1 VTNNRRDFLK
11 QSAAFSF
18 LISHPALAAQAKRH
32 HSQLASYDA
41 LGLADLIKRKQVSPL
56 ELVEDVIRRVEQVN
70 SKINSVLTK
79 NFDLEKARARA
90 RSAALEGIFA
100 GVPVMLKN
108 LLEYKDAS
116 IDSGSRLI
124 AQVIK
129 KPGYRPQ
136 ENSPVVDAMERSG
149 MIIAGITSS
158 PEFGLID
165 TTEPI
170 LHGPTRN
177 PWNLNHTAGGSSGGT
192 AAAIAAGIV
201 PLAHGNDGGGSIRIP
216 ACQCGVFGLKPTR
229 SREVGNGGGSGGDGG
244 SLNISSNLCLSRSVR
259 DTAAYLSVVE
269 NKNNPNLPPVGF
281 VSGPGKKRLKIALV
295 INTLRGQKPH
305 PEVEKAT
312 NAAARLCEKL
322 GHKIEPINL
331 SINGDEFIDAFV
343 GFWAS
348 ETLGLEA
355 MAKQLIGGGTK
366 LEDLLEP
373 WTLGLMELAKSRGVS
388 ACVQRATTVFGQVTA
403 AIEKT
408 FQSTD
413 VILSPVMTTPP
424 YKIGWHDPRVPFK
437 TLYQR
442 VIDDVG
448 YTPLHNACGTTA
460 MSVPLY
466 WTADG
471 LPVGSQ
477 FAAWRGGESTLLQ
490 LAYELEITRPW
501 ARRRPPV
508 FVG

>member
-1 VTNNRRDFLK
+1 MTYNRREFLK
-11 QSAAFSF
+11 QSAAFS
-18 LISHPALAAQAKRH
+18 LLLSHPVLAAQAKRQ
-32 HSQLASYDA
+32 HSQLAGYDA
-41 LGLADLIKRKQVSPL
+41 LGLADLIKRRQVSPL
-56 ELVEDVIRRVEQVN
+56 ELVEDVIRRVDRVN
-70 SKINSVLTK
+70 PKINAVLTK
-79 NFDLEKARARA
+79 NFDVEKARSRA
-90 RSAALEGIFA
+90 RSGALEGPFA

-108 LLEYKDAS
+108 LQQYKDAS
-116 IDSGSRLI
+116 IDSGSRLF

-129 KPGYRPQ
+129 KHGNRTQ
-136 ENSPVVDAMERSG
+136 QNSPLVDAMERSG
-149 MIIAGITSS
+149 MIITGITSS
-158 PEFGLID
+158 PELGLID
-165 TTEPI
+165 TTEPV

-229 SREVGNGGGSGGDGG
+229 SREVGSGGGSRGGDEA
-244 SLNISSNLCLSRSVR
+244 LNISSNLCLSRSVR

-269 NKNNPNLPPVGF
+269 NKNDPNLRPVGF

-331 SINGDEFIDAFV
+331 SINGEEFIDAFI
-343 GFWAS
+343 GLWAS
-348 ETLGLEA
+348 GTLGLEA
-355 MAKQLIGGGTK
+355 TAKQLLGERTG
-366 LEDLLEP
+366 LEDVLEP
-373 WTLGLMELAKSRGVS
+373 WTLGLMELAKKRGVS
-388 ACVQRATTVFGQVTA
+388 DCLQRATKVFGEVTA
-403 AIEKT
+403 TIKEV

-424 YKIGWHDPRVPFK
+424 YKIGWHDPRVEFK

-442 VIDDVG
+442 ILDDVG
-448 YTPLHNACGTTA
+448 YTPLHNACGTPA
-460 MSVPLY
+460 MSLPLH
-466 WTADG
+466 WTADR

-490 LAYELEITRPW
+490 LAYELETARPW

>member
-1 VTNNRRDFLK
+1 MASTRRTFLK
-11 QSAAFSF
+11 QSAAFS
-18 LISHPALAAQAKRH
+18 LLLSHPALALQAKQQHAR
-32 HSQLASYDA
+32 LADYDA
-41 LGLADLIKRKQVSPL
+41 LGLADLIKKKQVSPL
-56 ELVEDVIRRVEQVN
+56 ELVDDVIRRVERVN
-70 SKINSVLTK
+70 PRINAVLVK
-79 NFDLEKARARA
+79 NLDLERVRSRAKTA
-90 RSAALEGIFA
+90 TFEGILG

-108 LLEYKDAS
+108 LQEYKDAN
-116 IDSGSRLI
+116 IDSGSRLF
-124 AQVIK
+124 AEVNK
-129 KPGYRPQ
+129 KLGNRIQ
-136 ENSPVVDAMERSG
+136 QNSPLVDAMERSG
-149 MIIAGITSS
+149 MIIAGITNS
-158 PEFGLID
+158 PELGLID

-229 SREVGNGGGSGGDGG
+229 SRELGNGGGLAP
-244 SLNISSNLCLSRSVR
+244 LNIASNLCLSRSVR
-259 DTAAYLSVVE
+259 DSAAYLSIVE
-269 NKNNPNLPPVGF
+269 NKSNPNLSAVGF
-281 VSGPGKKRLKIALV
+281 VTGPDKRRLRIGLA

-312 NAAARLCEKL
+312 NATARICEKL

-331 SINGDEFIDAFV
+331 SVTEEFIDAFL

-348 ETLGLEA
+348 STLRLDA
-355 MAKQLIGGGTK
+355 MAKRLLGETTK
-366 LEDLLEP
+366 LEDVLEP
-373 WTLGLMELAKSRGVS
+373 WTLGLMEVAKTRGANAS
-388 ACVQRATTVFGQVTA
+388 AERASKVFVDVTA
-403 AIEKT
+403 RLEKM
-408 FQSTD
+408 FESID

-424 YKIGWHDPRVPFK
+424 YKIGWHDPRLDFK

-448 YTPLHNACGTTA
+448 YTPLHNACGTPA

-477 FAAWRGGESTLLQ
+477 FAAWRGGETTLLQ
-490 LAYELEITRPW
+490 LAYELEAAHPW
-501 ARRRPPV
+501 SRRRPPV
-508 FVG
+508 SA